1 MASDGSADSDVE
13 MIGDEEVDRTD
24 AELRLD
30 ELYTRFSVRRTCLQM
45 ARDRGFDVDAENIDE
60 TFEEFKSRYKTELPE
75 EADLSFVVKRDDGV
89 TLKLYYSLENKLGVK
104 HIREQITDMET
115 NGINDAII
123 VSKGP
128 LTSSAVKTV
137 MASININV
145 QPITKRRYVQIF
157 EQAELVV
164 NVTEHILV
172 PKHELLSEDEKVEL
186 LKRYKLKA
194 QQLPRMKVTDPVAK
208 YYGLFRGQ
216 VVKITR
222 TESPTAG
229 RYVSYRLVS

>member
-1 MASDGSADSDVE
+1 
-13 MIGDEEVDRTD
+13 
-24 AELRLD
+24 
-30 ELYTRFSVRRTCLQM
+30 
-45 ARDRGFDVDAENIDE
+45 
-60 TFEEFKSRYKTELPE
+60 
-75 EADLSFVVKRDDGV
+75 
-89 TLKLYYSLENKLGVK
+89 
-104 HIREQITDMET
+104 MET

-128 LTSSAVKTV
+128 LTSSAVKVMPFSPGGWAGLACKGQDCSGLTLCRPPPSSPLPLPPPQTV

-164 NVTEHILV
+164 NVTEHIVSPAARAASATADRRGSRCVPLPPSSFSRHGPTPVSFAPLAQLV

-216 VVKITR
+216 VCDSGDASREREKQGGGGGEKKRAKAEARLATR
-222 TESPTAG
+222 KRRTLLAAPSG
-229 RYVSYRLVS
+229 